1 MARDSKEYPLSPRP
15 YFVLY
20 GIYGKRLYEHR
31 LAIEP
36 DDLFTVLVLIYLPYL
51 FKLQLS
57 VRYCTE
63 QTAGYGTRWYPS
75 GLYEQAGHST
85 DHKHAV
91 SNSQSTS
98 LRKVPTVQDQLAA

>member
-1 MARDSKEYPLSPRP
+1 MANQLGAVARDSREYPLSPRP

-75 GLYEQAGHST
+75 GPSHLCLPQHP
-85 DHKHAV
+85 
-91 SNSQSTS
+91 QSTAGS
-98 LRKVPTVQDQLAA
+98 SNGLTSV